1 MGDAEGC
8 IRMKLLIQHFVAL
21 RNKCALAL
29 EGLTMARDSEAMV
42 ITVHLNG
49 WPEIAEMQGAN

>member
-1 MGDAEGC
+1 
-8 IRMKLLIQHFVAL
+8 MKLLIQHFVAL

-42 ITVHLNG
+42 ITVHLNL